1 MMNKEKKKNTK
12 NTKTHF
18 TRETVM
24 NRYEV
29 RLEYKNTDN
38 EYIPAKYYE
47 PLHFEFLSQA
57 KYFCNDLKFR
67 LDENERYAVYDRL
80 CDGKLLYF
88 SIRNTEN

>member
-1 MMNKEKKKNTK
+1 MMNKEKKKNTNK
-12 NTKTHF
+12 TKTHF

-38 EYIPAKYYE
+38 EYLPVKYFE

-67 LDENERYAVYDRL
+67 LDTNERYAVYDTL
-80 CDGKLLYF
+80 CNDKLKYYAAK
-88 SIRNTEN
+88 ENK

>member
-12 NTKTHF
+12 PF

-24 NRYEV
+24 NRFEV

-38 EYIPAKYYE
+38 EYIPVKYFE

-67 LDENERYAVYDRL
+67 LDTNERYAVYDML
-80 CDGKLLYF
+80 CDGRLLYF

>member
-12 NTKTHF
+12 PF

-24 NRYEV
+24 NRFEV

-38 EYIPAKYYE
+38 EYIPVKYFE

-67 LDENERYAVYDRL
+67 LDTNERYAVYDTL
-80 CDGKLLYF
+80 CNGKLKYYAVKQ
-88 SIRNTEN
+88 SK